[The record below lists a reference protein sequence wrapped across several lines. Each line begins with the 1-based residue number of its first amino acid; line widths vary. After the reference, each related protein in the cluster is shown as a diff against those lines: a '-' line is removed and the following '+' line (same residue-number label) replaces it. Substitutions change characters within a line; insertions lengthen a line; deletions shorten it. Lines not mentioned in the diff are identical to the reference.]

1 MRRNTVRLLK
11 YLVFASV
18 FVIAGPY
25 TLRYLF
31 GSNNSNDV
39 DQDDLVPHMAQGLPE
54 SPDVVKRNQGLHED
68 RQVQV
73 NVLNLIVIS
82 LMMHVN
88 VIGISPAIVLFPV
101 TAVQS
106 KSGTY
111 ASLHLP
117 GETGCFLVGG
127 MVHGF
132 KQKWGVVEGGSP
144 WILKKGN

>member
-39 DQDDLVPHMAQGLPE
+39 DRDELVPHMAQGLPE

-73 NVLNLIVIS
+73 NVLNLLVIP

-88 VIGISPAIVLFPV
+88 VIGISPALLLLLSNQFALFC
-101 TAVQS
+101 
-106 KSGTY
+106 TY
-111 ASLHLP
+111 IHVCLQYSN
-117 GETGCFLVGG
+117 
-127 MVHGF
+127 
-132 KQKWGVVEGGSP
+132 QQ
-144 WILKKGN
+144 LKLTLML